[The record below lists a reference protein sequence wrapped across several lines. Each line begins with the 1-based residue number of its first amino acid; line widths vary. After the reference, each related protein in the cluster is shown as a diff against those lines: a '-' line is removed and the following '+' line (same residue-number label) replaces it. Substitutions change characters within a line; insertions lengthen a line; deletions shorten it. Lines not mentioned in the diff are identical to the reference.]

1 MIELRNVKKE
11 YSKGN
16 AALNGVSVKIERGEF
31 VFIVGDSGSG
41 KSTLIRLIM
50 KELNPTDGTIIVN
63 GQNLNR
69 MRHRNIAKYR
79 RGLGVVF
86 QDFRLLKDRNIYENI
101 AFALRVTETPGKV
114 IKKKVP
120 AALSLVGLAQK
131 YKSFPKELSGGEQ
144 QRVAIARAIVNEPAI
159 LLADEPT
166 GNLDPTNSW
175 EIMSLLKEA
184 NERGTTVLVVTHN
197 QEIVNEMNERVITM
211 KQGVIVS
218 DERKG
223 GYTDVISTIG
233 YVGKQGVK
241 SIWRNK
247 MFSLASLA
255 TMSACIFLFGL
266 FFSILVNFQYII
278 RSAEEGVAITVF
290 FDEEATDEQIQKI
303 GEELKARDDVSE
315 VKYISAEQA
324 WEDFQKDY
332 FGDNLELA
340 EGFKDDNPLANSDN
354 YEVYMKTTDNSQ
366 DLIARSKSLSSTQQ
380 DLVKFAQ
387 SLDGVS
393 KVNKSDVVANTLS
406 SVNMLVAYIS
416 IAIIAILLGVS
427 IFLISNTVTM
437 GITVRKE
444 EIAIMKY
451 IGAKDFVVRSPFV
464 IEGLIIGI
472 FGAAI
477 PLGLLYVLYDKAVS
491 YVMERF
497 SILKNIIDFLP
508 VNVVYT
514 YLLPIGLIMGIGI
527 GFLGSFFTVRK
538 HLRV

>member
-1 MIELRNVKKE
+1 MRP
-11 YSKGN
+11 
-16 AALNGVSVKIERGEF
+16 
-31 VFIVGDSGSG
+31 
-41 KSTLIRLIM
+41 STIWYTL
-50 KELNPTDGTIIVN
+50 
-63 GQNLNR
+63 
-69 MRHRNIAKYR
+69 
-79 RGLGVVF
+79 
-86 QDFRLLKDRNIYENI
+86 
-101 AFALRVTETPGKV
+101 
-114 IKKKVP
+114 
-120 AALSLVGLAQK
+120 
-131 YKSFPKELSGGEQ
+131 
-144 QRVAIARAIVNEPAI
+144 
-159 LLADEPT
+159 
-166 GNLDPTNSW
+166 
-175 EIMSLLKEA
+175 
-184 NERGTTVLVVTHN
+184 
-197 QEIVNEMNERVITM
+197 
-211 KQGVIVS
+211 KQGI
-218 DERKG
+218 KN
-223 GYTDVISTIG
+223 I
-233 YVGKQGVK
+233 K
-241 SIWRNK
+241 RNW
-247 MFSLASLA
+247 MFSIASIL
-255 TMSACIFLFGL
+255 TMAACIFLVGVFY
-266 FFSILVNFQYII
+266 SLVTNVDNIAQKV
-278 RSAEEGVAITVF
+278 EQEVPVTVF
-290 FDEEATDEQIQKI
+290 FDEGTTEEQMQEVGNLIQ
-303 GEELKARDDVSE
+303 ARPE
-315 VKYISAEQA
+315 VERVEFESAEQA

-332 FGDNLELA
+332 FGANPELA

-354 YEVYMKTTDNSQ
+354 YEVYMKTTDNNQ

-508 VNVVYT
+508 VNVVYI